1 MKLDND
7 RFVSV
12 INPKQEEHHHSP
24 QKFSKFLDKPNI
36 ILLGAPGAGKSHL
49 FNSTAK
55 YTNTRCLK
63 VRQFL
68 NLPKM
73 DTDTEIFIDALDESR
88 NGRGDDR
95 AIDNMVKKLFAQPI
109 PKCRISCRES
119 DWLGDT
125 DLGALNDYFELNG
138 GVTVLRLGV
147 LSEREQIQILQQ
159 NGIDNPIQF
168 ISDARLKGVEQ
179 FLDNPQSLIMLSQV
193 VKNYDWPET
202 KQKLFSQTAEILLRE
217 HNIVKRSKDMGS
229 YSAEDLLPIA
239 GAIMAS
245 RLISGV
251 DGVSL
256 DTESNELDYP
266 SFKTLDCLDTERVQE
281 TLRRRLFINTSD
293 ENIVDYCHRTI
304 AEYLA
309 ALWISERIRNGLP
322 IKRAMSLFGLDGYP
336 TSELRGLNAWLP
348 IFLPEYAERFI
359 KVDPYGVLLYG
370 EAKSLTPCS
379 RKLLLNHL
387 GKLAITE
394 PWYRQYMYENDY
406 LSGLIC
412 NQLVD
417 AVIPILISETTHYS
431 FRVLILEALA
441 EGEYILELEEAC
453 YEVLGLPDL
462 TYIEHRAALGAI
474 SKFPEPN
481 KARLKSFFDAS
492 TKSETDVRLKADM
505 LSFFYGKV
513 LHVEDFI
520 NTLMLALQCKEEVAG
535 GWLWKL
541 ELIPTLVDI
550 PAILDTVL
558 VNKKYESYEISFH
571 SNDYDVGAIYQSLLE
586 RYLTEVCPIS
596 ITDLTYWLTQNNIH
610 SHVFTSGFNTG
621 TEKSNEI
628 LATNKR
634 NFTRMLVSYF
644 LTFDIKVVRQNGLY
658 KVFKLTEG
666 LVSEGSILLILT
678 EQLTTNL
685 DDERQEL
692 LYSFAIE
699 LLGRS
704 QNVDAQIFNYLLD
717 YPQNVN
723 KPKLGEIAEQYL
735 FHEYPEWEI
744 KSKQRKIEQSI
755 IASNTKKL
763 NVENILATKT
773 EIEEGR
779 HLSKLSWLASLYY
792 AKFRD
797 VEKEG
802 NPRDRIINYFAGYD
816 TSFIFRGFKA
826 LLQRDDLP
834 TVDDILKLQIESKY
848 QEWWY
853 PVLAGFDETWQDEPS
868 LKSWSNVQKTLG
880 LTLHRKLHTLSYEGN
895 HGKSMIRKW
904 IEKIHIEYP
913 DLSAQAYFFECDY
926 LIQHGEK
933 HLSALSILLRQAE
946 LKEQRPKY
954 ILQLLANHPNCND
967 LNDTLAVALREFNH
981 DIKLQT
987 LVDLQVDEN
996 HEPINRSF
1004 YLWLVAGLLVNPEKY
1019 QAQFE
1024 VVALKHRDLIWALKD
1039 LCNQAME
1046 LFESLPEQTMFS
1058 LTKVSAYH
1066 FKNVHNPK
1074 SSMGDRNDFNGADFV
1089 KKLINKLSSTPTKL
1103 ATEFLTKLLKDDD
1116 LATYKENL
1124 QQALANQHKIF
1135 REHNFRKPTWKETLS
1150 SLFNLEPSNIAD
1162 LQSLVMEHLL
1172 GIASD
1177 INSNNTDIYK
1187 QFWNEDQYGKITK
1200 PKVEESCRHVLLE
1213 LLRHRLNPLSIISEP
1228 EGHMYKGKRADI
1240 VCLINDFKLPIEIKR
1255 DNHDEIWFA
1264 AESQLFKFYMKDP
1277 VISGKGIYLIFWF
1290 GENRKGNVKCSPS
1303 GLTPSTAIELKK
1315 QLVKNLSDFLK
1326 NHIEVMVIDV
1336 SGN

>member
-12 INPKQEEHHHSP
+12 IYPEQKDHHHSL
-24 QKFSKFLDKPNI
+24 QKFSAFLDKPNI

-68 NLPKM
+68 NMPLL
-73 DTDTEIFIDALDESR
+73 DTDVEIFIDALDESR
-88 NGRGDDR
+88 NGRGDDT
-95 AIDNMVKKLFAQPI
+95 AIDNIVKKLFSYPVT
-109 PKCRISCRES
+109 KCRISCRES
-119 DWLGDT
+119 DWLEDT
-125 DLGALNDYFELNG
+125 DLGALNDYFELTG
-138 GVTVLRLGV
+138 DVTVLRLGA

-159 NGIDNPIQF
+159 NEIDDPIQF

-179 FLDNPQSLIMLSQV
+179 FLDNPQTLIMLAQV
-193 VKNYDWPET
+193 VKSYDWPET
-202 KQKLFSQTAEILLRE
+202 KQKLFSHTAEILLQE

-229 YSAEDLLPIA
+229 HSAKDLLPIA

-245 RLISGV
+245 RLISGI
-251 DGVSL
+251 DGISL

-266 SFKTLDCLDTERVQE
+266 SFKTLDYLDTERVQE

-309 ALWISERIRNGLP
+309 AQWISERIRSGLP

-359 KVDPYGVLLYG
+359 EVDPYGVLLYG
-370 EAKSLTPCS
+370 EAKSLTPNN

-387 GKLAITE
+387 ERLALIE
-394 PWYRQYMYENDY
+394 PWFRQYNYENDY

-417 AVIPILISETTHYS
+417 SVIPILISETTHYS
-431 FRVLILEALA
+431 FRVLILQALA
-441 EGEYILELEEAC
+441 EGEYIPELEEAC
-453 YEVLGLPDL
+453 YEVLCLPDL

-474 SKFPEPN
+474 AKFPEPN
-481 KARLKSFFDAS
+481 KARLQLFFNTSVNSDS
-492 TKSETDVRLKADM
+492 DVRLKADM

-520 NTLMLALQCKEEVAG
+520 NTLTLALQYKEEITG

-558 VNKKYESYEISFH
+558 VNKKYESYETSFH

-610 SHVFTSGFNTG
+610 SYVFTSGFNTG

-628 LATNKR
+628 LDTNTR

-678 EQLTTNL
+678 KQLITNL

-723 KPKLGEIAEQYL
+723 KPKLAEIAEQYL
-735 FHEYPEWEI
+735 FHEYSEWEI

-755 IASNTKKL
+755 IAGNTKKL
-763 NVENILATKT
+763 NLENILATKT
-773 EIEEGR
+773 EIEEGKD
-779 HLSKLSWLASLYY
+779 LSKLNWLASLYY
-792 AKFRD
+792 ARFRD
-797 VEKEG
+797 SIKDAS
-802 NPRDRIINYFAGYD
+802 PRDKIINYFFGYD

-826 LLQRDDLP
+826 LLQKNDLP

-848 QEWWY
+848 YPWWY
-853 PVLAGFDETWQDEPS
+853 AILAGFDEVWHDEAS
-868 LKSWSNVQKTLG
+868 LKNWSDVQKVLG
-880 LTLHRKLHTLSYEGN
+880 LTLHGKLHTFSYEGN
-895 HGKSMIRKW
+895 HSKSMIRKW
-904 IEKIHIEYP
+904 VEQIHIEYP
-913 DLSAQAYFFECDY
+913 DLSSQAYFFECNY
-926 LIQHGEK
+926 LIKHGEK
-933 HLSALSILLRQAE
+933 YISALHMLLRQE
-946 LKEQRPKY
+946 EFYEYRPKY
-954 ILQLLANHPNCND
+954 ILKLLANHPNCND
-967 LNDTLAVALREFNH
+967 LKDILAVALREFHH

-987 LVDLQVDEN
+987 LVVQQISGSND
-996 HEPINRSF
+996 PTNRNF
-1004 YLWLVAGLLVNPEKY
+1004 YLWLVAGFLLNPANY
-1019 QAQFE
+1019 QDQFE
-1024 VVALKHRDLIWALKD
+1024 EAVLKQKDLIWAVRD
-1039 LCNQAME
+1039 LSSQTIE
-1046 LFESLPEQTMFS
+1046 LFESLSEQVMYS

-1066 FKNVHNPK
+1066 FKHITNPK
-1074 SSMGDRNDFNGADFV
+1074 SSMGDRNYFDGADFV
-1089 KKLINKLSSTPTKL
+1089 KKLINKLSSTPTKH

-1116 LATYKENL
+1116 LVTYRENL

-1135 REHNFRKPTWKETLS
+1135 REHNFYKPTWKKTLN
-1150 SLFNLEPSNIAD
+1150 SLFNLEPSSIAD
-1162 LQSLVMEHLL
+1162 LQSLVMEQLM

-1177 INSNNTDIYK
+1177 INSNNTDLYK
-1187 QFWNEDQYGKITK
+1187 QFWNEDQYGRIEE

-1228 EGHMYKGKRADI
+1228 EGHMFKGKRADI
-1240 VCLINDFKLPIEIKR
+1240 VCLKDDLKLPIEIKR
-1255 DNHDEIWFA
+1255 DSHGEIWCA
-1264 AESQLFKFYMKDP
+1264 AESQLFKFYMREP
-1277 VISGKGIYLIFWF
+1277 VTSGKGIYLVFWF
-1290 GENRKGNVKCSPS
+1290 GEKRKGNVKCSPS
-1303 GLTPSTAIELKK
+1303 GITPSTAIELHK